1 MVEPHT
7 NTYRTISTNDT
18 LSLSLSS
25 RTSINHCNNCGIT
38 GHNFNNCKFPITSVG
53 IIAFRYNTQ
62 KQLEYLLIRRKDTIG
77 FIEFMRGKYTLNN
90 KLYLLNIISEM
101 TRTEKTKLLTED
113 FDTLWFGLWGDCVC
127 NQFRSEEKNARD
139 KFEALKCGITT
150 NTGAN
155 VVGTNAVGTNVVGA
169 NVVGTNV
176 VGTNVVGTNVVGAN
190 VVGANVVGAN
200 VVGTNVV
207 GTNVVGTNVVG
218 ANTLHYS
225 LQSLI
230 AETITDWIEP
240 EWGFPKGRHNNLEKD
255 LSCGLREFEEE
266 TGYTAHNIKIIQNIL
281 PYEEIFTGSNYK
293 SYKHKY
299 YLGYIN
305 LTQEPYKSYQ
315 DTEISK
321 IAWYTY
327 KDAKKMIRPYNL
339 EKLAMLEKINIV
351 LLKYNVYA

>member
-1 MVEPHT
+1 MVEPYT

-38 GHNFNNCKFPITSVG
+38 GHTFNNCKFPITSVG
-53 IIAFRYNTQ
+53 IIAFRYNAQT
-62 KQLEYLLIRRKDTIG
+62 QLEYLLIRRKDTIG

-101 TRTEKTKLLTED
+101 TRTEKGKLLTED

-139 KFEALKCGITT
+139 KFEALKLGITT
-150 NTGAN
+150 NTGA
-155 VVGTNAVGTNVVGA
+155 
-169 NVVGTNV
+169 
-176 VGTNVVGTNVVGAN
+176 NVVGAN

-200 VVGTNVV
+200 ANANANSMTNSVGANIVGTNIV
-207 GTNVVGTNVVG
+207 GT
-218 ANTLHYS
+218 NTLHYS

-230 AETITDWIEP
+230 AETTTDWIEP

-266 TGYTAHNIKIIQNIL
+266 TGYPTHNIKIIQNIL

-305 LTQEPYKSYQ
+305 LTQGPYKSYQ

-321 IAWYTY
+321 IAWCTY
-327 KDAKKMIRPYNL
+327 KDAQKLIRPYNL
-339 EKLAMLEKINIV
+339 EKLAMLEKINTV